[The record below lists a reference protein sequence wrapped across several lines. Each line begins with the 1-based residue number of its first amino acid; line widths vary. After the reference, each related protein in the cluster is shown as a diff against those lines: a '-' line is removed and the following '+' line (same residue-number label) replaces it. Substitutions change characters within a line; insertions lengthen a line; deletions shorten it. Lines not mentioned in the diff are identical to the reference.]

1 MKQTYACDPAAS
13 MDDPAHLL
21 LSARTGDGDRTMPL
35 HTRVCDMLG
44 IQTPILLAGMGR
56 ASTPELAA
64 AVSNAGGLGVIGA
77 ASCGPNQLR
86 AWIGRTRALTD
97 RPFGVDT
104 LLPTSVRRG
113 VAANAGVSPAELLP
127 QHHRFAA
134 DFMARENLR
143 ALSPESLAEAVGRD
157 PEDRDGP
164 TPLSA
169 EFFAAQ
175 MEVVI
180 EQRVPLYAAGLGSPA
195 PWMDR
200 LKANGTIVVAVVGV
214 TRHAR
219 QVLETGVDIIV
230 AQGHDGGGHNASVG
244 TMALIP
250 QVVDAVAGRV
260 PVLGAG
266 GIADGRGVAAAL
278 MLGAEGA
285 WIGTAFLATHESG
298 LADFQKQ
305 ALVAGDDQGTVVSRA
320 VTGKPARMVR
330 NRWAAAYAEA
340 GLDPLPMPWQSAVA
354 YKVTAAALAAARA
367 DIWPGFAG
375 QGLGMIRAVRPA
387 ADVLHDIAASAEQ
400 ALSAGAAQFCREIS
414 C

>member
-1 MKQTYACDPAAS
+1 MA
-13 MDDPAHLL
+13 
-21 LSARTGDGDRTMPL
+21 L

-44 IQTPILLAGMGR
+44 IEVPILLAGMGR
-56 ASTPELAA
+56 AATPELAA

-77 ASCGPNQLR
+77 ASCGPEQLR
-86 AWIGRTRALTD
+86 AWIRRTRALTD

-104 LLPTSVRRG
+104 LLPASVRRG
-113 VAANAGVSPAELLP
+113 AAAANTGISPADLLP
-127 QHHRFAA
+127 EHRRLAA
-134 DFMARENLR
+134 AFMARENLP
-143 ALSPESLAEAVGRD
+143 ALSPEALAEAAGRD
-157 PEDRDGP
+157 PSKPDGP
-164 TPLSA
+164 APLSA
-169 EFFAAQ
+169 KFFAAQ

-180 EQRVPLYAAGLGSPA
+180 EERVPVYAAGLGSPA
-195 PWMDR
+195 PWMER
-200 LKANGTIVVAVVGV
+200 LKANGTAVIAVVGA

-219 QVLETGVDIIV
+219 QVLEAGVDIIV

-298 LADFQKQ
+298 LAECQKQ
-305 ALVAGDDQGTVVSRA
+305 ALLAGDDQSTVVSRA

-340 GLDPLPMPWQSAVA
+340 GLEPLPMPWQSAVA
-354 YKVTAAALAAARA
+354 HPVTARAGRHLARLRGPGPGHDPGGAARGRGLA
-367 DIWPGFAG
+367 RHRGRRRARAG
-375 QGLGMIRAVRPA
+375 RWLRA
-387 ADVLHDIAASAEQ
+387 
-400 ALSAGAAQFCREIS
+400 IS
-414 C
+414 S